1 MPQRITQLRLTNFR
15 GATQPIT
22 VKFTPEK
29 NGARTNIVVIFGE
42 NGTGKSTLVDALDAL
57 GNASFGSLIR
67 PGIQAPQKHVASL
80 TRDVKSVEVE
90 LTTQAGHSC
99 KATIGGKNVSLT
111 LSDKEAIIPEIRIL
125 RRRDLLKLIEATAAE
140 RYKAIQDFIAVTGV
154 DSAELA
160 LRTDLN
166 TIERQVN
173 DAKITQAQAEKS
185 LRALWEQEKQSGELE
200 SDPSVWATSRIAENV
215 SDLKAQF
222 DKGTKIQRGIQQ
234 LVNAVSQWK
243 ESQGKCS
250 QEKNE
255 VERVEAELF
264 QLNQQADERGTDLIN
279 LLSSAERY
287 LALPAEP
294 SNCPLCDNG
303 VQAEELRGRIQS
315 QLDQLQISRALLQ
328 KLKEA
333 QSRLKTATDECERCN
348 GELLR
353 IAINMTGYLITNEP
367 VAVKSLGINWQ
378 ERNQEITTRLA
389 NDVTSAQIA
398 MLVDELSSISM
409 DVEREAES
417 LRTRLTAHNNIKA
430 QLGLLTESTII
441 VSSLNTLF
449 ERLGSATALVAVKRR
464 AFVQTILDEIIDEV
478 NRLYETIHP
487 GEKIGLHRLEIDE
500 SKRASLEQHARF
512 ENQQGVVPQ
521 AYFSES
527 HLDTFG
533 FCLWLAL
540 AKRGNP
546 KQLVLVLDDVF
557 TSVDAQH
564 FRRISELLEAEAPT
578 FQQIIIA
585 THNRLWHDYYKMSGN
600 SAHLLKLERWTIA
613 HGLRPYEDL
622 TLATELAI
630 ALAADQFDRQVV
642 ASKAGVLLENILDSL
657 AAYYECN
664 LKYKPGRNYTLGEL
678 LRTTK
683 KLFQN
688 AKVQRV
694 KRDLHG
700 RPIMPQQ
707 PENWIEIVLKDY
719 HEKLD
724 GITLIRNEVG
734 AHFNP
739 SGNDWSDKDV
749 REFGQAAY
757 DLAEALACPQC
768 GHIPKNVRSDHRGC
782 SCDAKYQTRLYPM
795 NLN

>member
-1 MPQRITQLRLTNFR
+1 M
-15 GATQPIT
+15 
-22 VKFTPEK
+22 
-29 NGARTNIVVIFGE
+29 
-42 NGTGKSTLVDALDAL
+42 
-57 GNASFGSLIR
+57 
-67 PGIQAPQKHVASL
+67 
-80 TRDVKSVEVE
+80 
-90 LTTQAGHSC
+90 
-99 KATIGGKNVSLT
+99 
-111 LSDKEAIIPEIRIL
+111 PEIRVL
-125 RRRDLLKLIEATAAE
+125 RRRDLLKLIEANAAD

-154 DSAELA
+154 DIAEAA
-160 LRTDLN
+160 LRADCN
-166 TIERQVN
+166 TVDRQVTE
-173 DAKITQAQAEKS
+173 AKAAQTQAEKS
-185 LRALWEQEKQSGELE
+185 LRALWEQEKQPDELE
-200 SDPSVWATSRIAENV
+200 SEPFAWATIRIAKNV
-215 SDLKAQF
+215 SELQAQF
-222 DKGTKIQRGIQQ
+222 DKEIKMQKGIQQ
-234 LVNAVSQWK
+234 IVNTVSQWK
-243 ESQGKCS
+243 ESQEKCS
-250 QEKNE
+250 QEKKE
-255 VERVEAELF
+255 LEEVEAELF

-279 LLSSAERY
+279 LLGSAERY

-294 SNCPLCDNG
+294 STCPLCGNG
-303 VQAEELRGRIQS
+303 VQAEELRRRIQS
-315 QLDQLQISRALLQ
+315 QLDQLKTNRALLQ

-333 QSRLKTATDECERCN
+333 QSRLKTATDECGRCN

-353 IAINMTGYLITNEP
+353 IAINMTNYLIANEP
-367 VAVKSLGINWQ
+367 PSVKSLGINW
-378 ERNQEITTRLA
+378 EECNQEITTRLT
-389 NDVTSAQIA
+389 NDETSAQIA
-398 MLVDELSSISM
+398 TLADKLLSISI

-417 LRTRLTAHNNIKA
+417 LRTRLAAYNNIKT
-430 QLGLLTESTII
+430 QLGLLTESTIN
-441 VSSLNTLF
+441 VSSLNVLS
-449 ERLGSATALVAVKRR
+449 ERLKNVTDLVASKRR
-464 AFVQTILDEIIDEV
+464 AFVQAILDEIIDEV

-512 ENQQGVVPQ
+512 EDQQGVVPQ

-546 KQLVLVLDDVF
+546 KQLILVLDDVF

-564 FRRISELLEAEAPT
+564 FRRISELLESEAPT

-585 THNRLWHDYYKMSGN
+585 THNRLWHDYYKMSGA
-600 SAHLLKLERWTIA
+600 SAHLLKLERWAIA

-622 TLATELAI
+622 TLVNELAT
-630 ALAADQFDRQVV
+630 ALAADQFDRQIV

-657 AAYYECN
+657 AVYYECT
-664 LKYKPGRNYTLGEL
+664 LRYKPGRSYTLGEL

-694 KRDLHG
+694 KRDIHG
-700 RPIMPQQ
+700 Q
-707 PENWIEIVLKDY
+707 PENWVEIVLKEY

-739 SGNDWSDKDV
+739 SGNDWSDNDV

-757 DLAEALACPQC
+757 NLAEALACPQC
-768 GHIPKNVRSDHRGC
+768 GHIPKNVRIDHRGC

>member
-1 MPQRITQLRLTNFR
+1 MPQRITQLKLTNFR

-22 VKFTPEK
+22 VRFTPEK
-29 NGARTNIVVIFGE
+29 NGPTTNIVVIFGE

-57 GNASFGSLIR
+57 GNASFGSLNR
-67 PGIQAPQKHVASL
+67 PGIQTPQKHVASL

-90 LTTQAGHSC
+90 LTTQAGHNC
-99 KATIGGKNVSLT
+99 KAIISGKNVSVT
-111 LSDKEAIIPEIRIL
+111 LREKEAIIPEIRIL
-125 RRRDLLKLIEATAAE
+125 RRRDLLKLIETTPAE
-140 RYKAIQDFIAVTGV
+140 RYKAIQDFIAVNGV
-154 DSAELA
+154 DKAELA

-166 TIERQVN
+166 TVERQLS
-173 DAKITQAQAEKS
+173 DAKIAQAQSEKL
-185 LRALWEQEKQSGELE
+185 LRALWEQEKQFGEFE
-200 SDPSVWATSRIAENV
+200 SEPADWATSRVTENV
-215 SDLKAQF
+215 SELQSQF
-222 DKGTKIQRGIQQ
+222 DKLDKVQRGIQQ
-234 LVNAVSQWK
+234 LVNAVLQWK
-243 ESQGKCS
+243 DSQEKCS
-250 QEKNE
+250 QEKSE
-255 VERVEAELF
+255 LEGVEAELF
-264 QLNQQADERGTDLIN
+264 HLNQQADERGTDLIN

-287 LALPAEP
+287 LALPVEP
-294 SNCPLCDNG
+294 KECPLCGNG
-303 VQAEELRGRIQS
+303 VMAEELRGRIQS
-315 QLDQLQISRALLQ
+315 QLDQLQNSRALLQ
-328 KLKEA
+328 KSNDAK
-333 QSRLKTATDECERCN
+333 SRLKTATDECERCDR
-348 GELLR
+348 ELLR
-353 IAINMTGYLITNEP
+353 IAIKMTDYLVANEP
-367 VAVKSLGINWQ
+367 ATVKSLGINWQ
-378 ERNQEITTRLA
+378 EWNQGIITNQA
-389 NDVTSAQIA
+389 SNVTSAEIA
-398 MLVDELSSISM
+398 TLADKLSSISL

-417 LRTRLTAHNNIKA
+417 LRTRLTAYNNIKT
-430 QLGLLTESTII
+430 QLGLLTESTVK

-449 ERLGSATALVAVKRR
+449 ERLSNVYSLVVSKRR
-464 AFVQTILDEIIDEV
+464 EFVQTILDEIINEV
-478 NRLYETIHP
+478 NRLYEIIHP

-500 SKRASLEQHARF
+500 LKRASLEQHARF
-512 ENQQGVVPQ
+512 DEEHGVVPQ

-540 AKRGNP
+540 AKRGDS

-564 FRRISELLEAEAPT
+564 FRRISELLESEAPN

-585 THNRLWHDYYKMSGN
+585 THNRLWHDYYKMSGA

-613 HGLRPYEDL
+613 NGLRPYEDL
-622 TLATELAI
+622 TLVTELAT

-657 AAYYECN
+657 AAYYECRM
-664 LKYKPGRNYTLGEL
+664 KYKPGRSYTLGEL

-688 AKVQRV
+688 AKVMRV
-694 KRDLHG
+694 KRDLNGH
-700 RPIMPQQ
+700 PIIPQH

-739 SGNDWSDKDV
+739 SGNDWSDNDV
-749 REFGQAAY
+749 REFGKAAY

-782 SCDAKYQTRLYPM
+782 SCDSKYQTRLYPL